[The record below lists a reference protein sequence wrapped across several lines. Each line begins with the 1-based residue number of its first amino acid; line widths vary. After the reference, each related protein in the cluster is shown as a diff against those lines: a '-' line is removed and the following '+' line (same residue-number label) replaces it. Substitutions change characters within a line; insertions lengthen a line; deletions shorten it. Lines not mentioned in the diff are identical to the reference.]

1 MPHPAKRSIRCIGAP
16 ISAGAPFR
24 GTEQGAAAL
33 RSAGLDR
40 RLAEAGIDTR
50 WEIFS
55 QIICRADE
63 LRPWL
68 ADHAA
73 LCAKVVRDGDF
84 PLILGGDHSIAAAS
98 WRGVGRALGRAPGLL
113 WIDAHLDAHTPM
125 TSPSGNLHGMPVAAL
140 LGEGNS
146 MLSGVA
152 GPSLE
157 AGNLVLLA
165 AHSYELAELE
175 LLRRLGVTIH
185 LLDEIRE
192 GGLSAFIDEACRNFG
207 ERPWGVS
214 LDIDVVDPIHAPGV
228 STPVAGGLRPE
239 ELLSALKGICRR
251 PGCVALEIAEFNPE
265 CDQAG
270 KTCSLIESV
279 CQTVFAEDPAQ
290 QP

>member
-1 MPHPAKRSIRCIGAP
+1 MPLPAKCSIRCIGAP

-24 GTEQGAAAL
+24 GTELGAAEL
-33 RSAGLDR
+33 RSAGLAQ
-40 RLAEAGIDTR
+40 RLTKAGIDTR
-50 WEIFS
+50 WETFG
-55 QIICRADE
+55 QAICQANE
-63 LRPWL
+63 LGPWL
-68 ADHAA
+68 SDHAA
-73 LCAKVVRDGDF
+73 LCAQIVRDGDF
-84 PLILGGDHSIAAAS
+84 PLILGGDHSIAAAT
-98 WRGVGRALGRAPGLL
+98 WRGVGRALGQAPGLL
-113 WIDAHLDAHTPM
+113 WIDAHLDAHTPL

-146 MLSGVA
+146 ILSGVA

-157 AGNLVLLA
+157 ATNLVLLA
-165 AHSYELAELE
+165 GHSYEPAELE

-185 LLDEIRE
+185 LLNEIRE
-192 GGLSAFIDEACRNFG
+192 RSLCAFIDETCRNFG

-214 LDIDVVDPIHAPGV
+214 LDIDAVDPLHAPGV
-228 STPVAGGLRPE
+228 STPVAGGLLAE
-239 ELLSALKGICRR
+239 ELLSGLKGICCR

>member
-1 MPHPAKRSIRCIGAP
+1 MPLPVKQRIRCIGAP

-40 RLAEAGIDTR
+40 RLAEAGVDTR
-50 WEIFS
+50 WETFG
-55 QIICRADE
+55 QIICLADE

-192 GGLSAFIDEACRNFG
+192 GSLSAFIDEACRSFG

-214 LDIDVVDPIHAPGV
+214 LDIDAVDPTHAPGV
-228 STPVAGGLRPE
+228 STPVAGGLLPE

-251 PGCVALEIAEFNPE
+251 PGCVALEIAEFNPAR
-265 CDQAG
+265 DQAG
-270 KTCSLIESV
+270 KTRRLIEAI
-279 CQTVFAEDPAQ
+279 CQTAFAEGPGQ
-290 QP
+290 QT